1 MKLIMEQW
9 RNFRENHGKEIIS
22 EVEFNNLGELI
33 TAMEVATGE
42 KSAEEFKK
50 ALADEAKGAVVD
62 IAPFGGTITKLIG
75 AFFNKVRSQVRA
87 DGDVPPEAQK
97 NPLLLALFVEPD
109 MSKVVADKIELQ
121 MIDKLEK
128 EIRDTIEMLSIDTS
142 QNPFDMELEEMD
154 MTKFLTKFISDE
166 YDGTILEP
174 GDGDET

>member
-9 RNFRENHGKEIIS
+9 RNFRDTHGKEIIS
-22 EVEFNNLGELI
+22 EIEFNNLGELI

-42 KSAEEFKK
+42 KTAEEFKK
-50 ALADEAKGAVVD
+50 ALADEAKGAAVD
-62 IAPFGGTITKLIG
+62 VIPFGGTITKLVG

-87 DGDVPPEAQK
+87 DGDVPLEAQK
-97 NPLLLALFVEPD
+97 NPLLLALFVEPV
-109 MSKVVADKIELQ
+109 MSRVVADKIELQ

-128 EIRDTIEMLSIDTS
+128 EIRDTIEILSVDTS
-142 QNPFDMELEEMD
+142 QNPFDMKLPEMN

-174 GDGDET
+174 GPGNET